1 MRGSF
6 TDKLIVFVLCAMQSL
21 LLPDNMSVGLHV
33 AWVLAVLTI
42 LLYTELWPSAV
53 RVYPAALAAVIAAY
67 FVPEISLAFPIVV
80 YGLAYAPLMKNKG
93 LDIAVR
99 IILIVIMAAGTV
111 YLRNDIMATVMTCV
125 ISAVSVYLAFKTVT
139 ADRNE
144 RLLRSKYDDARQD
157 SYNARRLGEEIIKN
171 ADNEVYT
178 ARLKERNRI
187 AREIHDNVGH
197 MITRVIVQ
205 MQAIKIINKDE
216 KVASQLDSVSDTLD
230 LAMTGIRKSVHE
242 LHDDSIDVSIAIG
255 DIIKTLP
262 SSIEAEV
269 VTSIDSPA
277 DNDTKNTILGIIKE
291 AVTNISKYSKGDKA
305 RIEVIENNTFW
316 RIRVWDNGVNP
327 DSEYILNS
335 NYMSSEGIG
344 LKNIASRANALGGRA
359 SVRSGSDGFEVI
371 ATLPK
376 KGDNK

>member
-1 MRGSF
+1 MLCVLQSF
-6 TDKLIVFVLCAMQSL
+6 LVTEWLTAGLYVSWVLSALIIL
-21 LLPDNMSVGLHV
+21 LLTEIKSNALWAYMAAITVVCAAIFLPVV
-33 AWVLAVLTI
+33 A
-42 LLYTELWPSAV
+42 
-53 RVYPAALAAVIAAY
+53 
-67 FVPEISLAFPIVV
+67 LAFPVAV
-80 YGLAYAPLMKNKG
+80 YALAYPRPGRKKVPDM
-93 LDIAVR
+93 IFR
-99 IILIVIMAAGTV
+99 IVICAGMMLEV
-111 YLRNDIMATVMTCV
+111 YLLLQSIVSLAATAA
-125 ISAVSVYLAFKTVT
+125 ISAVAVYLAVRTST
-139 ADRNE
+139 AERNE
-144 RLLRSKYDDARQD
+144 RLLRSKYDDARLD

-205 MQAIKIINKDE
+205 MQAIRIINKDE
-216 KVASQLDSVSDTLD
+216 KVARQLDSVSETLD

-262 SSIEAEV
+262 GSFDVEV
-269 VTSIDSPA
+269 NTSIDSPA

-291 AVTNISKYSKGDKA
+291 AVTNISKYSKGDKV

-316 RIRVWDNGVNP
+316 RIRVWDNGINP
-327 DSEYILNS
+327 ESDMVLNS
-335 NYMSSEGIG
+335 NYLPSEGIG
-344 LKNIASRANALGGRA
+344 LKNIASRASSLGGRA
-359 SVRSGSDGFEVI
+359 SVRSGKDGFDLI

-376 KGDNK
+376 KGDNG